1 MTTQFYQ
8 SRLSI
13 APFQF
18 SATPALLSACIAFIA
33 VYGDLLKRILP
44 PIAAL
49 MLIYGCCIII
59 LGFMLTQKNRYIQPK
74 KPPILIFFKIL
85 VLIYFLQFLTG
96 FSAEI
101 YPAFQT
107 LIYMC
112 VPLLFVIVISQNY
125 TNFNLYALAK
135 YVGIFMLPVHGVGL
149 VQYFID
155 SNFFISKEYVE
166 TGGVVARNFISSAG
180 SFNRLP
186 AIFVSADRY
195 AGVSSAQFII
205 AFVLLLKT
213 EKRQRDS
220 AFFMVISL
228 LTALIGVLIGG
239 ARSRII
245 IVIFTLIIAA
255 IAFLFKVMKNRHSR
269 SNKKIAIKISLM
281 IIFFLGISQL
291 FEPVQYHI
299 TNIPVISMLSET
311 IETKDAQWRFTQAL
325 KISIPPDN
333 LSFFGNGL
341 GSGADGPSGEFAIRA
356 LWIESGLFWT
366 SIILAAH
373 FGILAYFAI
382 YLIRSVITGN
392 TLRAILLFGTGITWF
407 SGLLTGFTSFFEISI
422 ALLLFPTI
430 AVTFMKRR
438 TVYFTWN

>member
-8 SRLSI
+8 PKPPI
-13 APFQF
+13 TPFRF
-18 SATPALLSACIAFIA
+18 SAKPELVSAFIAFIA

-49 MLIYGCCIII
+49 MVIYGCCIIT
-59 LGFMLTQKNRYIQPK
+59 LGFMLTQKSRYIRSK

-85 VLIYFLQFLTG
+85 VLTYFLQFLTG
-96 FSAEI
+96 FSTEI
-101 YPAFQT
+101 LPAFQA
-107 LIYMC
+107 LIYIC

-125 TNFNLYALAK
+125 TNFDLYALAR

-166 TGGVVARNFISSAG
+166 TGGVIARNFISSAG

-195 AGVSSAQFII
+195 AGVSSAQFLI

-213 EKRQRDS
+213 EKRQQDF
-220 AFFMVISL
+220 AFFMMISL
-228 LTALIGVLIGG
+228 LTASIGMLIGG

-245 IVIFTLIIAA
+245 IIIFTLIIAA
-255 IAFLFKVMKNRHSR
+255 IAFLFKVVKNRYSR
-269 SNKKIAIKISLM
+269 SNKKIVIKISLM

-291 FEPVQYHI
+291 FESVRYHMN
-299 TNIPVISMLSET
+299 NIPVISMLSET
-311 IETKDAQWRFTQAL
+311 IEKKDAQWRFTQAL

-366 SIILAAH
+366 IIILAGH
-373 FGILAYFAI
+373 FGILVYFAI
-382 YLIRSVITGN
+382 CLTRSVIAGN
-392 TLRAILLFGTGITWF
+392 SLRAILLSGTGITWF
-407 SGLLTGFTSFFEISI
+407 IGLLTGFTSFFEISI
-422 ALLLFPTI
+422 ALILFPTI
-430 AVTFMKRR
+430 AVAFMKRR
-438 TVYFTWN
+438 SVYFT